1 MAYDLSTLEQRID
14 FGTFW
19 EDYLLTKLNNQNL
32 NFKKAVNKYSFFDFI
47 RKDTNIPI
55 IIELKSIINNNNE
68 DVYLICNKKIESYKK
83 LLLNQPKTRFIFVYN
98 QVIDNDNF
106 EMFYY
111 EINMTL
117 LDNYEFYISEM
128 KSTGK
133 YYIEVPKRLFKALKE
148 DFTFLK

>member
-14 FGTFW
+14 FGTKW
-19 EDYLLTKLNNQNL
+19 EDYLLTKLNNQQL

-83 LLLNQPKTRFIFVYN
+83 LLLKQPKTRFIFVYN

>member
-68 DVYLICNKKIESYKK
+68 DVYLICKKKIESYKK